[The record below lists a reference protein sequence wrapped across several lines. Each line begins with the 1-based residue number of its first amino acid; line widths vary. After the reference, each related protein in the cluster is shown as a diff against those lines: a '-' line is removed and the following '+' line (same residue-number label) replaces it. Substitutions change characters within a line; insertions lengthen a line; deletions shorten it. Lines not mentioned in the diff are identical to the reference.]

1 MDKSPALARGALD
14 GLRVLELG
22 SLIAGPFATRLM
34 AEFGADVIKIESPA
48 QGDDPGGD
56 PLRSWRK
63 LHKGESLWWTAQAR
77 NKRCITLNLKHPQGR
92 DIVLRLAERADVVVE
107 NMRPGALEKLGLG
120 WDDLR
125 AVNPS
130 LVMVRISGFG
140 QTGPM
145 RLQPGFGAIAEAMG
159 GMRYVT
165 GDPDRPPMRANLSL
179 GDSIAALHAT
189 LGALMA
195 LRHRDATGGR
205 WNGAQEN
212 AGPPQVFLSPSG
224 GGPGAARPRG
234 RSGGGEG
241 QVVDVALTESVF
253 NLLESTLMEYSY
265 DGTVRQR
272 TGTSIPGITPSN
284 VYRSKGGEWVQISGN
299 GDAIF
304 RRLMLAIG
312 RADMA
317 DDPGLA
323 RNPGR
328 MVRADEIDAAIQQ
341 WAAGQEPEAIV
352 QAMRA
357 AEVPATRIYSIADVV
372 ADPQFQAR
380 GMIEAHTLADGTPVD
395 LPAPAPRLSQTPG
408 ATRWLGPAL
417 GAHTDEVLAELGLDA
432 AQIAA
437 LRQSGAI

>member
-1 MDKSPALARGALD
+1 MDKSSAPTNTPQGALD

-48 QGDDPGGD
+48 QGNDPGGD
-56 PLRSWRK
+56 PLRTWRK

-179 GDSIAALHAT
+179 GDSIAALHAS
-189 LGALMA
+189 LGALIA

-205 WNGAQEN
+205 WNGKQ
-212 AGPPQVFLSPSG
+212 G
-224 GGPGAARPRG
+224 GQ
-234 RSGGGEG
+234 G

-437 LRQSGAI
+437 LRQGGAI

>member
-1 MDKSPALARGALD
+1 MDKSPTSAQPRRGALD

-22 SLIAGPFATRLM
+22 SLIAGPFATRMM

-48 QGDDPGGD
+48 RGDDPGGD

-63 LHKGESLWWTAQAR
+63 LHKGESLWWAAQGR

-92 DIVLRLAERADVVVE
+92 DIVLQLASRADVVAE

-125 AVNPS
+125 EFNPS

-145 RLQPGFGAIAEAMG
+145 CMQPGFGAIAEAMG
-159 GMRYVT
+159 GMRFVT

-189 LGALMA
+189 MGALMA

-205 WNGAQEN
+205 WNGQT
-212 AGPPQVFLSPSG
+212 G
-224 GGPGAARPRG
+224 GQ
-234 RSGGGEG
+234 G

-304 RRLMLAIG
+304 KRLMLAIG

-317 DDPGLA
+317 DDPDLA

-328 MVRADEIDAAIQQ
+328 IARADEIDAAIQ
-341 WAAGQEPEAIV
+341 A
-352 QAMRA
+352 
-357 AEVPATRIYSIADVV
+357 
-372 ADPQFQAR
+372 
-380 GMIEAHTLADGTPVD
+380 
-395 LPAPAPRLSQTPG
+395 
-408 ATRWLGPAL
+408 
-417 GAHTDEVLAELGLDA
+417 
-432 AQIAA
+432 
-437 LRQSGAI
+437 

>member
-1 MDKSPALARGALD
+1 MDETVSAATRGALA
-14 GLRVLELG
+14 GLRVVELG
-22 SLIAGPFATRLM
+22 SLIAGPFATRLL
-34 AEFGADVIKIESPA
+34 AEFGADVIKIEPPA
-48 QGDDPGGD
+48 RGDDPGGD

-63 LHKGESLWWTAQAR
+63 LHKGQSLWWAAQAR
-77 NKRCITLNLKHPQGR
+77 NKRCITVNLKHPQGR
-92 DIVLRLAERADVVVE
+92 DVVLRLVERADVVVE

-145 RLQPGFGAIAEAMG
+145 REQPGFGAIAEAMG

-179 GDSIAALHAT
+179 GDSIAALHAVM
-189 LGALMA
+189 GALIA

-205 WNGAQEN
+205 WDG
-212 AGPPQVFLSPSG
+212 SHG
-224 GGPGAARPRG
+224 GQ
-234 RSGGGEG
+234 G

-253 NLLESTLMEYSY
+253 NLMESTLMEYSY

-304 RRLMLAIG
+304 KRLMRAIG
-312 RADMA
+312 RPDLA

-328 MVRADEIDAAIQQ
+328 MARAEEIDAAIQS
-341 WAAGQEPEAIV
+341 WAARHEPAEIV
-352 QAMRA
+352 AAMRA
-357 AEVPATRIYSIADVV
+357 AEVPVARIYSIADIVS
-372 ADPQFQAR
+372 DPQFRAR
-380 GMIEAHTLADGTPVD
+380 GVIEPHTLDDGTPVD
-395 LPAPAPRLSQTPG
+395 LPAPAPRLSATPG
-408 ATRWLGPAL
+408 ATRWLGPKL
-417 GAHTDEVLAELGLDA
+417 GAHTDAVLAELGLDA
-432 AQIAA
+432 DQIAA
-437 LRQSGAI
+437 LRAAGAI

>member
-1 MDKSPALARGALD
+1 MDDIATSKPSGALG
-14 GLRVLELG
+14 GLRVIELG

-48 QGDDPGGD
+48 RGDDPGGD

-77 NKRCITLNLKHPQGR
+77 NKRCITVNLKHPQGR
-92 DIVLRLAERADVVVE
+92 DLVLQLAARADVVVE

-120 WDDLR
+120 WDALR

-145 RLQPGFGAIAEAMG
+145 HLQPGFGAIAEAMG

-179 GDSIAALHAT
+179 GDSIAALHAVM
-189 LGALMA
+189 GALIA

-205 WNGAQEN
+205 WD
-212 AGPPQVFLSPSG
+212 
-224 GGPGAARPRG
+224 G
-234 RSGGGEG
+234 RRGGEG

-253 NLLESTLMEYSY
+253 NMMESTLMEYSY

-304 RRLMLAIG
+304 KRLMLAIG

-328 MVRADEIDAAIQQ
+328 MARADDIDAAIQA
-341 WAAGQEPEAIV
+341 WAAQQEPDAIV

-372 ADPQFQAR
+372 ADPQFRAR
-380 GMIEAHTLADGTPVD
+380 GMIESHTLADGTPVD
-395 LPAPAPRLSQTPG
+395 LPAPAPRLSATPG

-417 GAHTDEVLAELGLDA
+417 GAHTEAVLAELGLDA
-432 AQIAA
+432 AQVAA
-437 LRQSGAI
+437 LRQDGVI

>member
-1 MDKSPALARGALD
+1 MDKSGASTQPVRSALD

-48 QGDDPGGD
+48 RGGDPGGD

-77 NKRCITLNLKHPQGR
+77 NKRCITVNLKHPQGR
-92 DIVLRLAERADVVVE
+92 GIVLQLAARADVVVE

-145 RLQPGFGAIAEAMG
+145 RMQPGFGAIAEAMG

-189 LGALMA
+189 MGALMA
-195 LRHRDATGGR
+195 LHHRDATGGR
-205 WNGAQEN
+205 WNGAQ
-212 AGPPQVFLSPSG
+212 
-224 GGPGAARPRG
+224 
-234 RSGGGEG
+234 GGEG
-241 QVVDVALTESVF
+241 QMVDVALTESVF

-317 DDPGLA
+317 DDAGLA

-328 MVRADEIDAAIQQ
+328 MARADEIDAAIQQ

-357 AEVPATRIYSIADVV
+357 AEVPATRIYSIADVA
-372 ADPQFQAR
+372 ADAQFRSR
-380 GMIEAHTLADGTPVD
+380 GMIEPHTLADGTPVD
-395 LPAPAPRLSQTPG
+395 LPAPAPRLSATPG

-417 GAHTDEVLAELGLDA
+417 GSHTDEVLAELGLDA
-432 AQIAA
+432 GQIAA
-437 LRQSGAI
+437 LRQDGAV

>member
-1 MDKSPALARGALD
+1 MDKPDASTQPARSALD

-34 AEFGADVIKIESPA
+34 AEFGADVVKIESPA
-48 QGDDPGGD
+48 RGDDPGGD

-92 DIVLRLAERADVVVE
+92 GIVLQLAARADVVVE

-145 RLQPGFGAIAEAMG
+145 RMQPGFGAIAEAMG

-189 LGALMA
+189 MGALMA

-205 WNGAQEN
+205 WNGEQ
-212 AGPPQVFLSPSG
+212 
-224 GGPGAARPRG
+224 
-234 RSGGGEG
+234 GGEG

-304 RRLMLAIG
+304 KRLMLAIG
-312 RADMA
+312 RTDMA
-317 DDPGLA
+317 EDAGLA
-323 RNPGR
+323 HNPGR
-328 MVRADEIDAAIQQ
+328 MARADEIDAAIQQ

-352 QAMRA
+352 LAMRA
-357 AEVPATRIYSIADVV
+357 AEVPATRIYSIADVA
-372 ADPQFQAR
+372 ADAQFRSR
-380 GMIEAHTLADGTPVD
+380 GMIESHILADGTPVD
-395 LPAPAPRLSQTPG
+395 LPAPAPRLSATPG

-432 AQIAA
+432 GQIAA
-437 LRQSGAI
+437 LRQDGAV

>member
-1 MDKSPALARGALD
+1 MDKSADTSQTAALA

-22 SLIAGPFATRLM
+22 SLIAGPFATRLL
-34 AEFGADVIKIESPA
+34 AEFGADVVKIESPA
-48 QGDDPGGD
+48 RGDDPGGD

-63 LHKGESLWWTAQAR
+63 LHKGESLWWAAQAR
-77 NKRCITLNLKHPQGR
+77 NKRCITLNLKHPRGR
-92 DIVLRLAERADVVVE
+92 DIVLQLAAQADVVVE

-120 WDDLR
+120 WDALR
-125 AVNPS
+125 AANPS

-145 RLQPGFGAIAEAMG
+145 HMQPGFGAIAEAMG
-159 GMRYVT
+159 GMRFVT

-179 GDSIAALHAT
+179 GDSIAALHAVM
-189 LGALMA
+189 GALVA

-205 WNGAQEN
+205 WNGH
-212 AGPPQVFLSPSG
+212 SG
-224 GGPGAARPRG
+224 GV
-234 RSGGGEG
+234 G

-253 NLLESTLMEYSY
+253 NMLESTLMEYSY

-312 RADMA
+312 RPDMA
-317 DDPGLA
+317 DDPELA

-328 MVRADEIDAAIQQ
+328 MVRADAIDAAIQA
-341 WAAGQEPEAIV
+341 WAAQQEPEAIV
-352 QAMRA
+352 QAMRV
-357 AEVPATRIYSIADVV
+357 AEVPATRIYSIAEVV
-372 ADPQFQAR
+372 ADPQFRAR
-380 GMIEAHTLADGTPVD
+380 GMIEPHTLADGTPID
-395 LPAPAPRLSQTPG
+395 LPTPAPRLSQTPG

-417 GAHTDEVLAELGLDA
+417 GAHTDAVLAELGLDA

-437 LRQSGAI
+437 MRQDGVI

>member
-1 MDKSPALARGALD
+1 MDETPTSTQAPRGALD

-48 QGDDPGGD
+48 RGDDPGGD

-92 DIVLRLAERADVVVE
+92 DIVLQLALRADVVVE

-120 WDDLR
+120 WDDMR

-189 LGALMA
+189 MGALIA

-205 WNGAQEN
+205 WDGQ
-212 AGPPQVFLSPSG
+212 
-224 GGPGAARPRG
+224 R
-234 RSGGGEG
+234 GGEG

-253 NLLESTLMEYSY
+253 NMMESTLMEYSY

-304 RRLMLAIG
+304 KRLMLAIG
-312 RADMA
+312 RTDMA
-317 DDPGLA
+317 DEPGLA

-328 MVRADEIDAAIQQ
+328 MARADDIDAAIQA
-341 WAAGQEPEAIV
+341 WAAQQEPDAIV

-372 ADPQFQAR
+372 ADPQFRDR
-380 GMIEAHTLADGTPVD
+380 GMIEPHTLVDGTPID
-395 LPAPAPRLSQTPG
+395 LPAPAPRLSATPG

-417 GAHTDEVLAELGLDA
+417 GAHTDAVLAELGLDA

-437 LRQSGAI
+437 LRQHGVI

>member
-1 MDKSPALARGALD
+1 MDKSPTSAQPRCGALD

-22 SLIAGPFATRLM
+22 SLIAGPFATRMM

-48 QGDDPGGD
+48 RGDDPGGD

-63 LHKGESLWWTAQAR
+63 LHKGESLWWAAQGR

-92 DIVLRLAERADVVVE
+92 DIVLQLASRADVVAE

-125 AVNPS
+125 EFNPS

-145 RLQPGFGAIAEAMG
+145 CMQPGFGAIAEAMG
-159 GMRYVT
+159 GMRFVT

-189 LGALMA
+189 MGALMA

-205 WNGAQEN
+205 WNGQT
-212 AGPPQVFLSPSG
+212 
-224 GGPGAARPRG
+224 
-234 RSGGGEG
+234 GGEG

-304 RRLMLAIG
+304 KRLMLAIG

-317 DDPGLA
+317 DDPDLA

-328 MVRADEIDAAIQQ
+328 IARADEIDAAIQA
-341 WAAGQEPEAIV
+341 WAAQQEPEAIV
-352 QAMRA
+352 QAMRE
-357 AEVPATRIYSIADVV
+357 AEVPATRIYSIADVA
-372 ADPQFQAR
+372 ADAHFRAR
-380 GMIEAHTLADGTPVD
+380 GMIEPHTLEDGTPVD
-395 LPAPAPRLSQTPG
+395 LPAPAPRLSKTPG
-408 ATRWLGPAL
+408 VTRWLGPAL
-417 GAHTDEVLAELGLDA
+417 GAHTEAVLAELGMDA
-432 AQIAA
+432 TQVAA
-437 LRQSGAI
+437 LRQTGVI

>member
-1 MDKSPALARGALD
+1 MDESPASIQPARGALD

-22 SLIAGPFATRLM
+22 SLIAGPFAARLM
-34 AEFGADVIKIESPA
+34 AEFGADVIKVESPA

-92 DIVLRLAERADVVVE
+92 DIALRLAERADVVVE
-107 NMRPGALEKLGLG
+107 NMRPGTLEKLRLG

-179 GDSIAALHAT
+179 GDSVAALHAVI
-189 LGALMA
+189 GALMA

-205 WNGAQEN
+205 WNG
-212 AGPPQVFLSPSG
+212 SS
-224 GGPGAARPRG
+224 
-234 RSGGGEG
+234 GGEG
-241 QVVDVALTESVF
+241 QMVDVALTESVF
-253 NLLESTLMEYSY
+253 NLMESTLMEYSL

-304 RRLMLAIG
+304 KRLMLAIG
-312 RADMA
+312 RPDMA
-317 DDPGLA
+317 GDAGLA

-328 MVRADEIDAAIQQ
+328 MARADEIDAAIQQ
-341 WAAGQEPEAIV
+341 WAAQQEPEAIV

-357 AEVPATRIYSIADVV
+357 AEVPATRIYSIADIV
-372 ADPQFQAR
+372 ADPQFRSR

-395 LPAPAPRLSQTPG
+395 LPAPAPRLSATPG

-432 AQIAA
+432 GQIAT
-437 LRQSGAI
+437 LRQEGVI

>member
-1 MDKSPALARGALD
+1 MDKAADTPQTAALA

-22 SLIAGPFATRLM
+22 SLIAGPFATRLL
-34 AEFGADVIKIESPA
+34 AEFGADVVKIESPA
-48 QGDDPGGD
+48 RGDDPGGD

-63 LHKGESLWWTAQAR
+63 LHKGESLWWAAQAR
-77 NKRCITLNLKHPQGR
+77 NKRCITLNLKYPRGR
-92 DIVLRLAERADVVVE
+92 DIVLQLAAQADVVVE

-120 WDDLR
+120 WDELR
-125 AVNPS
+125 AANPS

-145 RLQPGFGAIAEAMG
+145 RMQPGFGAIAEAMG
-159 GMRYVT
+159 GMRFVT

-179 GDSIAALHAT
+179 GDSIAALHAVI
-189 LGALMA
+189 GALVA

-205 WNGAQEN
+205 WNGH
-212 AGPPQVFLSPSG
+212 SG
-224 GGPGAARPRG
+224 GV
-234 RSGGGEG
+234 G

-253 NLLESTLMEYSY
+253 NMLESTLMEYSY

-312 RADMA
+312 RPDMA
-317 DDPGLA
+317 DDPELA

-328 MVRADEIDAAIQQ
+328 MVRADAIDAAIQA
-341 WAAGQEPEAIV
+341 WAAQQEPEAIV

-357 AEVPATRIYSIADVV
+357 AEVPATRIYSIAEVV
-372 ADPQFQAR
+372 ADPQFRAR
-380 GMIEAHTLADGTPVD
+380 GMIEPHTLADGTPID
-395 LPAPAPRLSQTPG
+395 LPTPAPRLSQTPG

-417 GAHTDEVLAELGLDA
+417 GAHTDAVLAELGLDA

-437 LRQSGAI
+437 MRQDGVI

>member
-1 MDKSPALARGALD
+1 MDETPTSTQAPRGALD

-48 QGDDPGGD
+48 RGDDPGGD

-92 DIVLRLAERADVVVE
+92 DIVLQLALRADVVVE

-120 WDDLR
+120 WDDMR

-189 LGALMA
+189 MGALIA

-205 WNGAQEN
+205 WDGQ
-212 AGPPQVFLSPSG
+212 
-224 GGPGAARPRG
+224 R
-234 RSGGGEG
+234 GGEG

-253 NLLESTLMEYSY
+253 NMMESTLMEYSD

-304 RRLMLAIG
+304 KRLMLAIG

-317 DDPGLA
+317 EDPGLA

-328 MVRADEIDAAIQQ
+328 MTRADEIDAAIQA
-341 WAAGQEPEAIV
+341 WAAQHAPDAIV

-357 AEVPATRIYSIADVV
+357 AEVPATRIYSIADV
-372 ADPQFQAR
+372 ADDAQFKAR
-380 GMIEAHTLADGTPVD
+380 GMIEPHTLADGTPVD
-395 LPAPAPRLSQTPG
+395 LPAPAPRLSRTPG
-408 ATRWLGPAL
+408 VTRWLGPAL
-417 GAHTDEVLAELGLDA
+417 GAHTEAVLCELGLDA

-437 LRQSGAI
+437 LRQDGVI

>member
-1 MDKSPALARGALD
+1 MDDSLNATNPDAGPLS

-34 AEFGADVIKIESPA
+34 AEFGADVIKIEPPA
-48 QGDDPGGD
+48 QGADPGGD
-56 PLRSWRK
+56 PLRTWRQ
-63 LHKGESLWWTAQAR
+63 LHAGTSLWWAAQAR
-77 NKRCITLNLKHPQGR
+77 NKRCITVNLKHRQGR
-92 DIVLRLAERADVVVE
+92 DIVLRLVAQADVLVE

-145 RLQPGFGAIAEAMG
+145 CNQPGFGAIAEAMG

-189 LGALMA
+189 MGALMA
-195 LRHRDATGGR
+195 LRHRDATGGH
-205 WNGAQEN
+205 WNG
-212 AGPPQVFLSPSG
+212 
-224 GGPGAARPRG
+224 GA
-234 RSGGGEG
+234 GGEG

-253 NLLESTLMEYSY
+253 NLMESTLMEYAV
-265 DGTVRQR
+265 DGMVRER
-272 TGTSIPGITPSN
+272 TGTSIPGIVPSN

-304 RRLMLAIG
+304 RRLMRAIG
-312 RADMA
+312 RPDMA
-317 DDPGLA
+317 DDARLA
-323 RNPGR
+323 NNPGR
-328 MVRADEIDAAIQQ
+328 MQQSAAIDAAIQD
-341 WAAGQEPEAIV
+341 WAARQDAGAIV
-352 QAMRA
+352 QAMRE
-357 AEVPATRIYSIADVV
+357 AEVPSSRIYSIADIV

-380 GMIEAHTLADGTPVD
+380 GMIEPHVLDDGTRVD
-395 LPAPAPRLSQTPG
+395 LPAPAPRLSVTPG
-408 ATRWLGPAL
+408 RTRWLGPAL
-417 GAHTDEVLAELGLDA
+417 GTHTAAVLAELGMDA
-432 AQIAA
+432 QQIDA
-437 LRQSGAI
+437 LRQGGVV

>member
-1 MDKSPALARGALD
+1 MDKSPASPQGALD

-140 QTGPM
+140 QTGLM

-205 WNGAQEN
+205 WNGQ
-212 AGPPQVFLSPSG
+212 QG
-224 GGPGAARPRG
+224 GQ
-234 RSGGGEG
+234 G

-437 LRQSGAI
+437 LRQGGAI

>member
-1 MDKSPALARGALD
+1 MDKPDASTQPARSALD

-34 AEFGADVIKIESPA
+34 AEFGADVVKIESPA
-48 QGDDPGGD
+48 RGDDPGGD

-92 DIVLRLAERADVVVE
+92 GIVLQLAARADVVVE

-145 RLQPGFGAIAEAMG
+145 RMQPGFGAIAEAMG

-189 LGALMA
+189 MGALMA

-205 WNGAQEN
+205 WNGEQ
-212 AGPPQVFLSPSG
+212 
-224 GGPGAARPRG
+224 
-234 RSGGGEG
+234 GGEG

-272 TGTSIPGITPSN
+272 TSTSIPGITPSN

-304 RRLMLAIG
+304 KRLMLAIG
-312 RADMA
+312 RTDMA
-317 DDPGLA
+317 EDAGLA
-323 RNPGR
+323 HNPGR
-328 MVRADEIDAAIQQ
+328 MARADEIDAAIQQ

-352 QAMRA
+352 LAMRA
-357 AEVPATRIYSIADVV
+357 AEVPATRIYSIADVA
-372 ADPQFQAR
+372 ADAQFRSR
-380 GMIEAHTLADGTPVD
+380 GMIESHILADGTPVD
-395 LPAPAPRLSQTPG
+395 LPAPAPRLSATPG

-432 AQIAA
+432 GQIAA
-437 LRQSGAI
+437 LRQDGAV

>member
-1 MDKSPALARGALD
+1 MADTSSAATRGALD

-22 SLIAGPFATRLM
+22 SLIAGPFSARLM

-48 QGDDPGGD
+48 RGDDPGGD

-63 LHKGESLWWTAQAR
+63 LHQGESLWWAAQAR

-92 DIVLRLAERADVVVE
+92 DIVLQLAAKADVVVE

-120 WDDLR
+120 WDALH
-125 AVNPS
+125 ALNPS

-145 RLQPGFGAIAEAMG
+145 RMQPGFGAIAEAMG

-189 LGALMA
+189 MGALIA

-205 WNGAQEN
+205 WNGKT
-212 AGPPQVFLSPSG
+212 
-224 GGPGAARPRG
+224 
-234 RSGGGEG
+234 GGEG

-253 NLLESTLMEYSY
+253 NMLESTLMEYSY
-265 DGTVRQR
+265 DGTVRER

-284 VYRSKGGEWVQISGN
+284 VYRSKCGEWVQISGN

-304 RRLMLAIG
+304 KRLMLAIG
-312 RADMA
+312 RPDMA

-328 MVRADEIDAAIQQ
+328 MERADDIDAAIQA
-341 WAAGQEPEAIV
+341 WAAQQEPDAIV
-352 QAMRA
+352 QSMRA

-372 ADPQFQAR
+372 ADAQFRAR
-380 GMIEAHTLADGTPVD
+380 GMIEPHTLADGTPVD

-408 ATRWLGPAL
+408 VTRWLGPAL
-417 GAHTDEVLAELGLDA
+417 GAHTEAVLAELGMDA

-437 LRQSGAI
+437 LRQDGVI

>member
-1 MDKSPALARGALD
+1 MTSRLPSSAALS
-14 GLRVLELG
+14 GLRVIELG

-48 QGDDPGGD
+48 RGDDPGGD

-77 NKRCITLNLKHPQGR
+77 NKRCITVNLKHPQGR
-92 DIVLRLAERADVVVE
+92 DLVLQLAARADVVVE

-120 WDDLR
+120 WDALR

-145 RLQPGFGAIAEAMG
+145 HLQPGFGAIAEAMG

-179 GDSIAALHAT
+179 GDSIAALHAVM
-189 LGALMA
+189 GALIA

-205 WNGAQEN
+205 WD
-212 AGPPQVFLSPSG
+212 
-224 GGPGAARPRG
+224 G
-234 RSGGGEG
+234 RRGGEG

-253 NLLESTLMEYSY
+253 NMMESTLMEYSY

-304 RRLMLAIG
+304 KRLMLAIG

-328 MVRADEIDAAIQQ
+328 MARADDIDAAIQA
-341 WAAGQEPEAIV
+341 WAAQQEPDAIV

-372 ADPQFQAR
+372 TDPQFRAR
-380 GMIEAHTLADGTPVD
+380 GMIEPHTLADGTPVD
-395 LPAPAPRLSQTPG
+395 LPAPAPRLSATPG

-417 GAHTDEVLAELGLDA
+417 GAHTEAVLAELGLDA
-432 AQIAA
+432 AQVAA
-437 LRQSGAI
+437 LRQDGVI

>member
-1 MDKSPALARGALD
+1 MDKSSAPTNTQQGALD

-48 QGDDPGGD
+48 QGNDPGGD
-56 PLRSWRK
+56 PLRTWRK

-179 GDSIAALHAT
+179 GDSIAALHAS

-205 WNGAQEN
+205 WNGKQ
-212 AGPPQVFLSPSG
+212 G
-224 GGPGAARPRG
+224 GQ
-234 RSGGGEG
+234 G

-357 AEVPATRIYSIADVV
+357 ADVPATRIYSIADVA

-380 GMIEAHTLADGTPVD
+380 GMIEAHRLDDGTPVD
-395 LPAPAPRLSQTPG
+395 LPAPAPRLSLTPG

-437 LRQSGAI
+437 LRQGGAI

>member
-1 MDKSPALARGALD
+1 MDKSGASTQPVRSALD

-48 QGDDPGGD
+48 RGGDPGGD

-77 NKRCITLNLKHPQGR
+77 NKRCITVNLKHPQGR
-92 DIVLRLAERADVVVE
+92 GIVLQLAARADVVVE

-145 RLQPGFGAIAEAMG
+145 RMQPGFGAIAEAMG

-189 LGALMA
+189 MGALMA
-195 LRHRDATGGR
+195 LHHRDATGGR
-205 WNGAQEN
+205 WNGAQ
-212 AGPPQVFLSPSG
+212 
-224 GGPGAARPRG
+224 
-234 RSGGGEG
+234 GGEG
-241 QVVDVALTESVF
+241 QMVDVALTESVF

-317 DDPGLA
+317 DDAGLA

-328 MVRADEIDAAIQQ
+328 MARADEIDAAIQQ

-357 AEVPATRIYSIADVV
+357 AEVPATRIYSIADVA
-372 ADPQFQAR
+372 ADAQFRSR
-380 GMIEAHTLADGTPVD
+380 GMIEPHALADGTPVD
-395 LPAPAPRLSQTPG
+395 LPAPAPRLSATPG

-432 AQIAA
+432 GQIAA
-437 LRQSGAI
+437 LRQHGAV

>member
-1 MDKSPALARGALD
+1 MAEPLTSRPPQRGALD
-14 GLRVLELG
+14 GLRVIELG

-48 QGDDPGGD
+48 REGEPGGD

-63 LHKGESLWWTAQAR
+63 LHKGESLWWAAQAR

-92 DIVLRLAERADVVVE
+92 EVVLQLVAKADVVVE

-125 AVNPS
+125 EVNPS

-140 QTGPM
+140 QTGP
-145 RLQPGFGAIAEAMG
+145 LCQQPGFGAIAEAMG
-159 GMRYVT
+159 GMRFVT

-205 WNGAQEN
+205 WDGQH
-212 AGPPQVFLSPSG
+212 
-224 GGPGAARPRG
+224 
-234 RSGGGEG
+234 GGEG
-241 QVVDVALTESVF
+241 QMVDVALTESVF

-265 DGTVRQR
+265 DGTIRQR

-304 RRLMLAIG
+304 KRLMLAIG

-317 DDPGLA
+317 EDPGLA

-328 MVRADEIDAAIQQ
+328 MARADEIDAAIQA
-341 WAAGQEPEAIV
+341 WAAQQEPDAIV
-352 QAMRA
+352 HLMRA

-372 ADPQFQAR
+372 ADAQFQAR

-395 LPAPAPRLSQTPG
+395 LPAPAPRLSRTPG

-437 LRQSGAI
+437 LREQGAI

>member
-1 MDKSPALARGALD
+1 MDKPDASTQPARSALD

-34 AEFGADVIKIESPA
+34 AEFGADVVKIESPA
-48 QGDDPGGD
+48 RGDDPGGD

-92 DIVLRLAERADVVVE
+92 GIVLQLAARADVVVE

-145 RLQPGFGAIAEAMG
+145 RMQPGFGAIAEAMG

-189 LGALMA
+189 MGALMA

-205 WNGAQEN
+205 WNGEQ
-212 AGPPQVFLSPSG
+212 
-224 GGPGAARPRG
+224 
-234 RSGGGEG
+234 GGEG

-253 NLLESTLMEYSY
+253 NLLESTLMEYSF

-304 RRLMLAIG
+304 KRLMLAIG
-312 RADMA
+312 RTDMA
-317 DDPGLA
+317 EDAGLA
-323 RNPGR
+323 HNPGR
-328 MVRADEIDAAIQQ
+328 MARADEIDAAIQQ

-357 AEVPATRIYSIADVV
+357 AEVPATRIYSIADVA
-372 ADPQFQAR
+372 ADAQFRSR
-380 GMIEAHTLADGTPVD
+380 GMIESHILADGTPVD
-395 LPAPAPRLSQTPG
+395 LPAPAPRLSATPG

-432 AQIAA
+432 GQIAA
-437 LRQSGAI
+437 LRQDGAV

>member
-1 MDKSPALARGALD
+1 MDKSSAPTNTPQGALD

-48 QGDDPGGD
+48 QGNDPGGD
-56 PLRSWRK
+56 PLRTWRK

-107 NMRPGALEKLGLG
+107 NMRPGALEKLALG

-125 AVNPS
+125 AINPS

-179 GDSIAALHAT
+179 GDSIAALHAS

-205 WNGAQEN
+205 WNGKQ
-212 AGPPQVFLSPSG
+212 G
-224 GGPGAARPRG
+224 GQ
-234 RSGGGEG
+234 G

-328 MVRADEIDAAIQQ
+328 MGRADEIDTAIQQ

-357 AEVPATRIYSIADVV
+357 ADVPATRIYSIADVV

-417 GAHTDEVLAELGLDA
+417 GAHTDEVLTELGMDA
-432 AQIAA
+432 AQITA
-437 LRQSGAI
+437 LRQGGAI

>member
-1 MDKSPALARGALD
+1 MDKSADTSQTAALA

-22 SLIAGPFATRLM
+22 SLIAGPFATRLL
-34 AEFGADVIKIESPA
+34 AEFGADVVKIESPA
-48 QGDDPGGD
+48 RGDDPGGD

-63 LHKGESLWWTAQAR
+63 LHKGESLWWAAQAR
-77 NKRCITLNLKHPQGR
+77 NKRCITLNLKHPRGR
-92 DIVLRLAERADVVVE
+92 DIVLQLAAQADVVVE

-120 WDDLR
+120 WDALR
-125 AVNPS
+125 AANPS

-145 RLQPGFGAIAEAMG
+145 HMQPGFGAIAEAMG
-159 GMRYVT
+159 GMRFVT

-179 GDSIAALHAT
+179 GDSIAALHAVI
-189 LGALMA
+189 GALVA

-205 WNGAQEN
+205 WNGH
-212 AGPPQVFLSPSG
+212 SG
-224 GGPGAARPRG
+224 GV
-234 RSGGGEG
+234 G

-253 NLLESTLMEYSY
+253 NMLESTLMEYSY

-312 RADMA
+312 RPDMA
-317 DDPGLA
+317 DDPELA

-328 MVRADEIDAAIQQ
+328 MVRADAIDAAIQA
-341 WAAGQEPEAIV
+341 WAAQQEPEAIV
-352 QAMRA
+352 QAMRV
-357 AEVPATRIYSIADVV
+357 AEVPATRIYSIAEVV
-372 ADPQFQAR
+372 ADPQFRAR
-380 GMIEAHTLADGTPVD
+380 GMIEPHTLADGTPID
-395 LPAPAPRLSQTPG
+395 LPTPAPRLSQTPG

-417 GAHTDEVLAELGLDA
+417 GAHTDAVLAELGLDA

-437 LRQSGAI
+437 MRQDGVI